1 MIKQTLFTASLAL
14 LMAAAVPVT
23 SLAAPTTA
31 AAKTKTQQTWLQKA
45 LAAKNKMAADSPN
58 GLPFVSSEYR
68 RGTAPG
74 NVSIDLTGLKE
85 ISLVTWATPDGTDYD
100 HAVWA
105 NARFTKKDGTVVW
118 LEEMKPKVKR
128 IEGNWTTV
136 NQNFAGNKLQIRD
149 TKYDHGIIAH
159 ANSLLTYD
167 LNGEYTRFDADFG
180 IDEGSS
186 GGSAVFKV
194 MVTNGRKEAD
204 ELVAARHGPGDTE
217 TPLFVVELPH
227 QLDTEGVDLHIRPV

>member
-85 ISLVTWATPDGTDYD
+85 ISLVTWATPDGTD
-100 HAVWA
+100 
-105 NARFTKKDGTVVW
+105 
-118 LEEMKPKVKR
+118 
-128 IEGNWTTV
+128 
-136 NQNFAGNKLQIRD
+136 
-149 TKYDHGIIAH
+149 
-159 ANSLLTYD
+159 
-167 LNGEYTRFDADFG
+167 
-180 IDEGSS
+180 
-186 GGSAVFKV
+186 
-194 MVTNGRKEAD
+194 
-204 ELVAARHGPGDTE
+204 
-217 TPLFVVELPH
+217 
-227 QLDTEGVDLHIRPV
+227 